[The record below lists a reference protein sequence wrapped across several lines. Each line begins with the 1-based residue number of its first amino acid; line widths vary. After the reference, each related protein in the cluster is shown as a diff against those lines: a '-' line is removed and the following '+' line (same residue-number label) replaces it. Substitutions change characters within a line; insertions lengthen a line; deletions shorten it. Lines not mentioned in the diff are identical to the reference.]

1 MVKIRLSMD
10 RNIRAPEPLTD
21 LHDVTTFDCG
31 DDSLNEWIKKRAL
44 KNEGL
49 GGSRTYVISKRNI
62 VIGYYALA
70 VGSVEHEKVP
80 TSLKRNMPAPIPVMI
95 LGRLAVDR
103 NYRDQKFGS
112 SLLRD
117 ALLRT
122 LQASQ
127 IAGIKAI
134 MVEAI
139 SNEAKMFYKKYGFRD
154 SPIEERLL
162 FITMTE
168 VKKCL

>member
-1 MVKIRLSMD
+1 MTSTIKTP
-10 RNIRAPEPLTD
+10 APLTAQ
-21 LHDVTTFDCG
+21 HAVSSFDCG
-31 DDSLNEWIKKRAL
+31 EPSLNEWIKKRAH
-44 KNEGL
+44 KNEEL
-49 GGSRTYVISKRNI
+49 GGSRTYVICERDV

-70 VGSVEHEKVP
+70 TGSIDHHKAP
-80 TSLKRNMPAPIPVMI
+80 SSLKRNMPDPVPVMI
-95 LGRLAVDR
+95 LGRLAI
-103 NYRDQKFGS
+103 DQNHQSKGLGS

-139 SNEAKMFYKKYGFRD
+139 SDGAKSFYKKYGFRD
-154 SPIEERLL
+154 SSIEDRLL
-162 FITMTE
+162 FITITE
-168 VKKCL
+168 AQKCL